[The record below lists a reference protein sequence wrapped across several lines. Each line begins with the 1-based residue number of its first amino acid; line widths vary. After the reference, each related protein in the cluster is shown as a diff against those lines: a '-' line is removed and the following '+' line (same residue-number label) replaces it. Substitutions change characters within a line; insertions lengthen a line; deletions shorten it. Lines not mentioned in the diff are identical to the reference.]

1 MLQGSLYCNG
11 IDPQIALKDYWCV
24 SYRPDDPICGAYQEP
39 ACSPLVESQTTACTL
54 PHYSGAINQSRTYSC
69 SSNSWSAWTETSNN
83 CTQDPPTCQTSTET
97 RQLTCQA
104 DYVGSITETRTSSC
118 PDPYGNPVFGAWV
131 ETTNTCVK
139 SATNVTNVSSPVSPS
154 SPLNPV
160 NTPPVVAPAGLATNS
175 SPESISSPVAEVK
188 VEQPKQEVKSEP
200 KAKEDSPKETP
211 KTEQKSESKES
222 PKLDIP
228 KGKQL
233 VHGFGIVL
241 SLEILN
247 KPIIQQIELTDAFKF
262 DQELNN
268 DFGKNENF
276 KLELL
281 QLATPQDAFVGAAD
295 ISWKRLRR
303 HNFLQ
308 QDGFGN

>member
-1 MLQGSLYCNG
+1 MSNLYCNG
-11 IDPQIALKDYWCV
+11 IENEVAIRDYWCV
-24 SYRPDDPICGAYQEP
+24 SYRPDDPICDPYSQPVCTNAT
-39 ACSPLVESQTTACTL
+39 ESQSLACPL
-54 PHYSGAINQSRTYSC
+54 PHYSGVVNQSRTYTC
-69 SSNSWSAWTETSNN
+69 TSNSWSPWYETSNN
-83 CTQDPPTCQTSTET
+83 CTQDPPTCQSSTET
-97 RQLTCQA
+97 RQVSCQA

-118 PDPYGNPVFGAWV
+118 PDPYGSPVWSGWV

-154 SPLNPV
+154 SPLNPI
-160 NTPPVVAPAGLATNS
+160 NTQPIVTPAGLPTNS
-175 SPESISSPVAEVK
+175 TPEPVLPTPQVK
-188 VEQPKQEVKSEP
+188 VEQPKQEVKETP
-200 KAKEDSPKETP
+200 KAKEDNPKDPP
-211 KTEQKSESKES
+211 KQEQKNESKES
-222 PKLDIP
+222 PKLDVP
-228 KGKQL
+228 KGKEL

-281 QLATPQDAFVGAAD
+281 QLATPQDAFVGSAD

>member
-1 MLQGSLYCNG
+1 MSNLYCNG
-11 IDPQIALKDYWCV
+11 IENEVAIRDYWCV
-24 SYRPDDPICGAYQEP
+24 SYRPDDPICDPYRQPVCVNATETQSS
-39 ACSPLVESQTTACTL
+39 ACPL
-54 PHYSGAINQSRTYSC
+54 PHYSGVVNQARTYSC
-69 SSNSWSAWTETSNN
+69 TSSSWSPWYETSNN
-83 CTQDPPTCQTSTET
+83 CTQDPPTCQTTTET
-97 RQLTCQA
+97 RTLACQT
-104 DYVGSITETRTSSC
+104 DYVGSITETRISSC
-118 PDPYGNPVFGAWV
+118 PDPYGSPVWGAWV

-160 NTPPVVAPAGLATNS
+160 NQTSTTVDTTTTQTTTQDT
-175 SPESISSPVAEVK
+175 SISSPVEVK
-188 VEQPKQEVKSEP
+188 VEQPKQEVKETP
-200 KAKEDSPKETP
+200 KTKEDNPKDTP
-211 KTEQKSESKES
+211 KTEQKNESKES
-222 PKLDIP
+222 PKLDVP
-228 KGKQL
+228 KGKEL

-281 QLATPQDAFVGAAD
+281 QLSTPQDDFNSIAD
-295 ISWKRLRR
+295 SSWKRIRR

-308 QDGFGN
+308 QDGYGN